1 MNDRKTLIFCDFDGT
16 VAKKDIGY
24 NFFYHFS
31 EGKNMELIPHWKAG
45 QLTSRDCLLQEAAMV
60 RAGPEEIYNF
70 LDLFEID
77 PGFPGF
83 VELCRKNDIE
93 PIILSDG
100 FDFYINHVLRKY
112 HLAHLPL
119 YCNIGR
125 LENKSIKVE
134 FPYENHTCPRC
145 GNCKGERMAEIRS
158 RMEVPYRT
166 VFIGDGLSDICA
178 IEETDL
184 LFAKK
189 DLERYC
195 LENNIPY
202 NKYRDFD
209 DVARQLL
216 ADGHLKE

>member
-1 MNDRKTLIFCDFDGT
+1 MDRKLLIFCDFDGT
-16 VAKKDIGY
+16 IAKRDIGY
-24 NFFYHFS
+24 NLFFHFS
-31 EGKNMELIPHWKAG
+31 EGKSMELIPQWKAG
-45 QLTSRDCLLQEAAMV
+45 EMTSRDCLLQEAAMV
-60 RAGPEEIYNF
+60 KAGAEEIFNF
-70 LDLFEID
+70 LDQFEID
-77 PGFPGF
+77 PGFPYF
-83 VELCRKNDIE
+83 VELCRKNHTG

-100 FDFYINHVLRKY
+100 FDFYINHLLNK
-112 HLAHLPL
+112 HDLGHLPL

-134 FPYENHTCPRC
+134 FPYENHTCTRC

-158 RMEVPYRT
+158 HMEVPHRT

-178 IEETDL
+178 LGETDL

-189 DLERYC
+189 DLELYC

-209 DVARQLL
+209 DVARYMV
-216 ADGHLKE
+216 GNGYLKE